1 MTSNNNSKKHFIIF
15 KCPKCKQFS
24 YFRKQQKTKKCLRCG
39 KVFQVSKLT
48 NIIDEVIGHANAV
61 KLVKELQNNISN
73 SIQDLGP
80 NFHATDE
87 KILSLTNFTNIISL
101 DHEKIS
107 RNHENNLEAQ
117 FHEILADLRKQYKK
131 FPKYLID
138 ILVSDRGLPLK
149 EIDAYLRK
157 LIRLNKISISSDGYY
172 CLKNL

>member
-61 KLVKELQNNISN
+61 KLVKELQNNLLS

-87 KILSLTNFTNIISL
+87 KILFLANSTKIFSL
-101 DHEKIS
+101 DNQKIS

-117 FHEILADLRKQYKK
+117 FLEILIDLRKQYKR

-138 ILVSDRGLPLK
+138 ILVTDRGLSLK
-149 EIDAYLRK
+149 GMDAYLRK

-172 CLKNL
+172 LLKNL